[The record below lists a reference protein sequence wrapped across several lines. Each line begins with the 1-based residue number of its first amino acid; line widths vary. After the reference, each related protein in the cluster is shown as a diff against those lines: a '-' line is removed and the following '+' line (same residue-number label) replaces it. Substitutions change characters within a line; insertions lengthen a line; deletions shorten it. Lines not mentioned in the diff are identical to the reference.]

1 MVITELSRKQ
11 VAVEKWRV
19 GSNPTLSANLY
30 TGGNMNKIV
39 KEKIKQAFL
48 LFIIIISFVCVL
60 AIMLKYE
67 TEGEKNMP
75 FSLEEMLIVSSA
87 DGQTK
92 SEN

>member
-1 MVITELSRKQ
+1 
-11 VAVEKWRV
+11 
-19 GSNPTLSANLY
+19 
-30 TGGNMNKIV
+30 MNKIV

-75 FSLEEMLIVSSA
+75 FSLEEMLIVSCA

-92 SEN
+92 SENSENYKWNMDINPVSYTHLTLPTN

>member
-1 MVITELSRKQ
+1 
-11 VAVEKWRV
+11 
-19 GSNPTLSANLY
+19 
-30 TGGNMNKIV
+30 MNKIV

-92 SEN
+92 SENSENYKWNMDINQYNEMKTTKNKHILKVYQ